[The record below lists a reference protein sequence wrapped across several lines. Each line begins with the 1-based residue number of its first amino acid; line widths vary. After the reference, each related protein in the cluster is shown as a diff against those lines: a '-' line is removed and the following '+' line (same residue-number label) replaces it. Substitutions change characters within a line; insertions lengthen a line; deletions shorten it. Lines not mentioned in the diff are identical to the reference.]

1 MDKKVI
7 ILDFTGCK
15 YIMDFYERIR
25 KAFGFYEGY
34 NMNLDG
40 LWDMMTT
47 DCDADELIIRGEKT
61 LPKDL
66 YEYAQRYHT
75 LYDDFAEMCKREN
88 QKYPQIRL
96 FSYKVED

>member
-1 MDKKVI
+1 MKKVI

-15 YIMDFYERIR
+15 YVMDFYERIR
-25 KAFGFYEGY
+25 KAFGFYKGY

-40 LWDMMTT
+40 LWDMITT

-66 YEYAQRYHT
+66 YDYAQRYHKI
-75 LYDDFAEMCKREN
+75 YDDFIKVRERRCSMYTGL
-88 QKYPQIRL
+88 KPFTYR
-96 FSYKVED
+96 VED

>member
-1 MDKKVI
+1 MKKVI

-40 LWDMMTT
+40 LWDMITT

-61 LPKDL
+61 LPKEL
-66 YEYAQRYHT
+66 YDYAQRYHK
-75 LYDDFAEMCKREN
+75 LYDDFVEKCEKDSRI
-88 QKYPQIRL
+88 YPQMHP
-96 FSYKVED
+96 FSYTVED

>member
-1 MDKKVI
+1 MKKVI

-15 YIMDFYERIR
+15 YVMDFYERIR
-25 KAFGFYEGY
+25 KAFGFSKEY

-40 LWDMMTT
+40 LWDLLRTE
-47 DCDADELIIRGEKT
+47 CDADELIIRGEKT

-75 LYDDFAEMCKREN
+75 LYDDFAEKCERDSQM
-88 QKYPQIRL
+88 YPQIRP
-96 FSYKVED
+96 FSYTVED